1 MSNTHFRVFGD
12 RVIVRPHKNEKK
24 TASGLIVAGSAR
36 TDFKVGTVISVAATR
51 IEYGVTI
58 QNEVKIG
65 DVVFYDTSNRINDD
79 TELLTI
85 SNILLIDEGGTH
97 E

>member
-24 TASGLIVAGSAR
+24 TASGLIVAGTSR
-36 TDFKVGTVISVAATR
+36 TDFKVGTVIAVAQTR
-51 IEYGVTI
+51 REYGVEI
-58 QNEVKIG
+58 PNEVKLG
-65 DVVFYDTSNRINDD
+65 EVVYYDTSNRIDDD